1 MLYRSVKVVANGAK
15 EPMNRIAFIG
25 GGNMATALVAGL
37 VRHGAQPGG
46 IAVAEP
52 RAEALQEL
60 SRQYGVATY
69 TDNAAAAEG
78 ASLLVLAVKPQLMAE
93 VCRGLRTV
101 VQQYRPVVV
110 SIAAGIRI
118 AQIERWLD
126 AALPVVRCMPNT
138 PAMFSAGATGLY
150 ANARVSA
157 PQRAEAQHVLDAAG
171 LTVWVPEED
180 QLDIVTALSGS
191 GPAYFFLMVEALENA
206 AVAQGLDRDTAR
218 ALAAQTALGAGRML
232 MESGD
237 DAATLRQK
245 VTSPKGTTQAA
256 LESFQADHFPAI
268 VGRAVDAARRRG
280 VELSEQME
288 TNS

>member
-1 MLYRSVKVVANGAK
+1 
-15 EPMNRIAFIG
+15 MNRIAFIG

-52 RAEALQEL
+52 RAEALQDL

-69 TDNAAAAEG
+69 TDNAEAAEG
-78 ASLLVLAVKPQLMAE
+78 ASLLVLAVKPQMMAE
-93 VCRGLRTV
+93 VCRGLRGV

-138 PAMFSAGATGLY
+138 PAMFGAGATGLY

-171 LTVWVPEED
+171 LTVWVSGED
-180 QLDIVTALSGS
+180 QLDVVTALSGS
-191 GPAYFFLMVEALENA
+191 GPAYFFLMVEALEHA
-206 AVAQGLDRDTAR
+206 AVAQGLAPEAAR

-232 MESGD
+232 LESGD
-237 DAATLRQK
+237 TAATLRQK
-245 VTSPKGTTQAA
+245 VTSPNGTTQAA

-268 VGRAVDAARRRG
+268 VARAVDAARRRG
-280 VELSEQME
+280 EELSEQME
-288 TNS
+288 ANP

>member
-1 MLYRSVKVVANGAK
+1 MLCGYVKDVANGAK
-15 EPMNRIAFIG
+15 TRMNRIAFIG
-25 GGNMATALVAGL
+25 GGNMAQALIAGM

-78 ASLLVLAVKPQLMAE
+78 AALLVLAVKPQMMAE
-93 VCRGLRTV
+93 VCRGLRGV
-101 VQQYRPVVV
+101 VQQYRPVIV

-118 AQIERWLD
+118 AQLERWLD
-126 AALPVVRCMPNT
+126 AALPIVRCMPNT
-138 PAMFSAGATGLY
+138 PAMFGAGATGLY
-150 ANARVSA
+150 ANGRVSA

-171 LTVWVPEED
+171 LTVWVPTED

-206 AVAQGLDRDTAR
+206 AFAQGLSRETAR

-237 DAATLRQK
+237 SAATLRQK
-245 VTSPKGTTQAA
+245 VTSPHGTTQAA

-268 VGRAVDAARRRG
+268 VARAVDAARRRG
-280 VELSEQME
+280 AELSEQME
-288 TNS
+288 SNT

>member
-1 MLYRSVKVVANGAK
+1 MLCGYVKDVANGAK
-15 EPMNRIAFIG
+15 TRMNRIAFIG
-25 GGNMATALVAGL
+25 GGNMAQALIAGM

-78 ASLLVLAVKPQLMAE
+78 AALLVLAVKPQMMAE

-118 AQIERWLD
+118 AQLERWLD
-126 AALPVVRCMPNT
+126 AALPIVRCMPNT
-138 PAMFSAGATGLY
+138 PAMFGAGATGLY
-150 ANARVSA
+150 ANGRVSA

-171 LTVWVPEED
+171 LTVWVPTED

-206 AVAQGLDRDTAR
+206 AFAQGLSRETAR

-232 MESGD
+232 IESGD
-237 DAATLRQK
+237 SAATLRQK
-245 VTSPKGTTQAA
+245 VTSPHGTTQAA

-268 VGRAVDAARRRG
+268 VARAVDAARRRG
-280 VELSEQME
+280 AELSEQME
-288 TNS
+288 SNT

>member
-1 MLYRSVKVVANGAK
+1 
-15 EPMNRIAFIG
+15 MNRIAFIG

-60 SRQYGVATY
+60 ARQYGVATY

-78 ASLLVLAVKPQLMAE
+78 ASLLVLAVKPQMLAE

-101 VQQYRPVVV
+101 VQQYRPMVI

-138 PAMFSAGATGLY
+138 PAMFGAGATGLF
-150 ANARVSA
+150 ANPRVSA

-171 LTVWVPEED
+171 LTVWVPDED

-191 GPAYFFLMVEALENA
+191 GPAYFFLLVEALENA
-206 AVAQGLDRDTAR
+206 AVAQGLSRETAR

-237 DAATLRQK
+237 TAATLRK
-245 VTSPKGTTQAA
+245 NVTSPNGTTQAA

-268 VGRAVDAARRRG
+268 VARAVDAARRRG
-280 VELSEQME
+280 VELSEHME

>member
-1 MLYRSVKVVANGAK
+1 
-15 EPMNRIAFIG
+15 MNRIAFIG

-171 LTVWVPEED
+171 LTVWVPEEE

-206 AVAQGLDRDTAR
+206 AVAQGLDRETAR

-256 LESFQADHFPAI
+256 LDSFQADHFPAV

>member
-1 MLYRSVKVVANGAK
+1 MLYQSVKVVANGAK
-15 EPMNRIAFIG
+15 QPMNRIAFIG

-78 ASLLVLAVKPQLMAE
+78 ASLLVLAVKPQMMAE
-93 VCRGLRTV
+93 VCRGLRAV
-101 VQQYRPVVV
+101 VQQYRPMVV

-171 LTVWVPEED
+171 LTVWVPDED

-206 AVAQGLDRDTAR
+206 AVAQGLSRETAR

-268 VGRAVDAARRRG
+268 VARAVDAARRRG

>member
-1 MLYRSVKVVANGAK
+1 
-15 EPMNRIAFIG
+15 MNRIAFIG
-25 GGNMATALVAGL
+25 GGNMAQALIAGMI
-37 VRHGAQPGG
+37 RHGAQPGG

-60 SRQYGVATY
+60 SREYGVATY
-69 TDNAAAAEG
+69 TDNLDAAEG
-78 ASLLVLAVKPQLMAE
+78 AAILVLAVKPQVLAE
-93 VCRGLRTV
+93 VCRHLRPA
-101 VQQYRPVVV
+101 VQKYRPVVI

-138 PAMFSAGATGLY
+138 PAMFGAGATGLY
-150 ANARVSA
+150 ANGRVSA

-171 LTVWVPEED
+171 LSVWVHEED

-206 AVAQGLDRDTAR
+206 AFAQGMSRETAR
-218 ALAAQTALGAGRML
+218 ALATQTALGAGRML
-232 MESGD
+232 VESGET
-237 DAATLRQK
+237 AATLRK
-245 VTSPKGTTQAA
+245 RVTSPNGTTQAA

-268 VGRAVDAARRRG
+268 VARAVDAARRRG
-280 VELSEQME
+280 VELSEAME
-288 TNS
+288 SIK

>member
-1 MLYRSVKVVANGAK
+1 MLRRYVKDVANGANT
-15 EPMNRIAFIG
+15 PMNRIAFIG

-52 RAEALQEL
+52 RAEALQDL

-78 ASLLVLAVKPQLMAE
+78 ASLLVLAVKPQMMAE
-93 VCRGLRTV
+93 VCRGLHAV
-101 VQQYRPVVV
+101 VQQYRPMVV

-138 PAMFSAGATGLY
+138 PAMFGAGATGLY

-206 AVAQGLDRDTAR
+206 AVAQGLSRETAR

-232 MESGD
+232 LESGD
-237 DAATLRQK
+237 TAATLRQK
-245 VTSPKGTTQAA
+245 VTSPNGTTQAA

-268 VGRAVDAARRRG
+268 VARAVDAARRRG
-280 VELSEQME
+280 AELSEQME
-288 TNS
+288 ANS

>member
-1 MLYRSVKVVANGAK
+1 MLRKYVNDVANGANQ
-15 EPMNRIAFIG
+15 PMNRIAFIG

-60 SRQYGVATY
+60 ARQYGVATY
-69 TDNAAAAEG
+69 TDNAEAAEG
-78 ASLLVLAVKPQLMAE
+78 AALLVLAVKPQMMAE

-101 VQQYRPVVV
+101 VQQYRPMVV

-118 AQIERWLD
+118 AQIERWVD

-138 PAMFSAGATGLY
+138 PAMFGAGATGLY

-171 LTVWVPEED
+171 LTVWVPDED

-206 AVAQGLDRDTAR
+206 AVAQGLSRETAR
-218 ALAAQTALGAGRML
+218 ALATQTALGAGRML
-232 MESGD
+232 TEGSD
-237 DAATLRQK
+237 TAATLRQK
-245 VTSPKGTTQAA
+245 VTSPNGTTQAA

-268 VGRAVDAARRRG
+268 VARAVDAARRRG
-280 VELSEQME
+280 AELSEQME
-288 TNS
+288 ANS